1 MALDPPAGCLSDRSR
16 IGAGPTLQRAWFA
29 TSHSALLG
37 CDACTQSRPRLCT
50 RAALGRRRC
59 SDRFDRQLR
68 CNLRPRGASLSQQ
81 HRKVFHG
88 GVHARESARMK
99 VVLLALSGDLSRW
112 QDKITELYP
121 NSSIEFISRSE
132 FETGS
137 HLKRLKALRALRPD
151 VLAIATERLP
161 WQRGQN
167 LFMLFGALAG
177 AREVL
182 MIDAHDGVIKK
193 SRSNVLLGA
202 PVRLSRETITG
213 ANDMAQSRRDLQR
226 LEEETLRFSDLPHK
240 KTTRSRLRAVFL
252 RSTPGPGTQA
262 GGAASHIKGVV
273 GGLES
278 LGVDVRVISNDLI
291 AGLNVSEDR
300 FDVIPPQPGGGLR
313 ALFDIHNNL
322 VFTRGAV
329 PLIERADPDFIYQR
343 YARFSWAG
351 VVAANRIKRPLL
363 LEYNGSEVWVGK
375 HWDRVGSLDLLE
387 RSERLNLDAAARIFV
402 VSEVERRNL
411 EGRGVDGQKIVV
423 NPNGVDVERFRPG
436 VGGADIRRELRIEDD
451 EVVAGFVG
459 TFGPWHGVEKLA
471 EAIKTIPANVRVL
484 FLLVGSGSL
493 HAEVQRLLENE
504 TRVIFTGAVAPERVP
519 KLLDVCDIL
528 IAPRAA
534 VAEGS
539 EFFGSPTK
547 ILEYMAIG
555 KGIVASRLG
564 QIGEVHVDGET
575 ALLVEPGD
583 VEGLRAAILKL
594 VGDEELRKRLGARAR
609 EVAEKEHTW
618 IRNAQRV
625 LDAYK
630 SLTGLQD

>member
-1 MALDPPAGCLSDRSR
+1 
-16 IGAGPTLQRAWFA
+16 
-29 TSHSALLG
+29 
-37 CDACTQSRPRLCT
+37 
-50 RAALGRRRC
+50 
-59 SDRFDRQLR
+59 
-68 CNLRPRGASLSQQ
+68 
-81 HRKVFHG
+81 
-88 GVHARESARMK
+88 MK

-112 QDKITELYP
+112 RDKLLELYP
-121 NSSIEFISRSE
+121 DCSIELISRAE

-137 HLKRLKALRALRPD
+137 HIKRLKSLRARRPD

-167 LFMLFGALAG
+167 LFMVFGALAG

-182 MIDAHDGVIKK
+182 MLDAHGEMVRQ

-202 PVRLSRETITG
+202 PARLSRETLTG
-213 ANDMAQSRRDLQR
+213 ASDIARSRRELQQ
-226 LEEETLRFSDLPHK
+226 LEEETLRFAGTPHK
-240 KTTRSRLRAVFL
+240 VTPRSRVRVVYL

-273 GGLES
+273 EGLEA
-278 LGVDVRVISNDLI
+278 LGVDVQIISNDLI
-291 AGLNVSEDR
+291 AGMNASSDR
-300 FDVIPPQPGGGLR
+300 FTVIPPQPSGNTR

-329 PLIERADPDFIYQR
+329 PLIEQVDPDFIYQR

-351 VVAANRIKRPLL
+351 VVAANRTKRPLF
-363 LEYNGSEVWVGK
+363 LEYNGSEVWVGR

-387 RSERLNLDAAARIFV
+387 RYERLNLDAAARIFV
-402 VSEVERRNL
+402 VSDVERRNL
-411 EGRGVDGQKIVV
+411 EARGVAAEKIVV

-436 VGGADIRRELRIEDD
+436 VGGAEVRRELGIRDN

-471 EAIKTIPANVRVL
+471 EAIKLIPNERVR

-493 HAEVQRLLENE
+493 HVEVEKRLAAEVAAG
-504 TRVIFTGAVAPERVP
+504 RVIFTGAVGHERVP
-519 KLLDVCDIL
+519 GLLDACDIL
-528 IAPRAA
+528 VAPHVPLAD
-534 VAEGS
+534 GS

-547 ILEYMAIG
+547 IFEYMAMG

-564 QIGEVHVDGET
+564 QIGEVLVDRET
-575 ALLVEPGD
+575 ALLVGPGD
-583 VEGLRAAILKL
+583 VGELVPAIVRLSEDEGLR
-594 VGDEELRKRLGARAR
+594 RSLGVKAR
-609 EVAEKEHTW
+609 EAAEREHTW
-618 IRNAQRV
+618 RDNARRV
-625 LDAYK
+625 LNEYK

>member
-1 MALDPPAGCLSDRSR
+1 
-16 IGAGPTLQRAWFA
+16 
-29 TSHSALLG
+29 
-37 CDACTQSRPRLCT
+37 
-50 RAALGRRRC
+50 
-59 SDRFDRQLR
+59 
-68 CNLRPRGASLSQQ
+68 
-81 HRKVFHG
+81 
-88 GVHARESARMK
+88 MK

-121 NSSIEFISRSE
+121 GCSLEFISRAE
-132 FETGS
+132 FEAGS

-182 MIDAHDGVIKK
+182 MIDAHGGLLRK

-213 ANDMAQSRRDLQR
+213 ANDMAQSRRELQR
-226 LEEETLRFSDLPHK
+226 LEEETLRFSDLPQK
-240 KTTRSRLRAVFL
+240 SARSRLRVVFL

-273 GGLES
+273 EGLES
-278 LGVDVRVISNDLI
+278 LGVEVRLISNDQI

-300 FDVIPPQPGGGLR
+300 FDVIPPQPGGGSR

-351 VVAANRIKRPLL
+351 VVAAKRIKRPLL

-375 HWDRVGSLDLLE
+375 HWDRVGSLELLE
-387 RSERLNLDAAARIFV
+387 RYERLNLDAAARIFV

-411 EGRGVDGQKIVV
+411 EGRGVDSQKIIV
-423 NPNGVDVERFRPG
+423 NPNGVDVECFRPG
-436 VGGADIRRELRIEDD
+436 IGGADARRELQIEVD

-471 EAIKTIPANVRVL
+471 EAIKTIPANLRVR

-493 HAEVQRLLENE
+493 HAEVEKRLEGDK
-504 TRVIFTGAVAPERVP
+504 RVIFTGAVAHDRVP
-519 KLLDVCDIL
+519 KLLDACDIL
-528 IAPRAA
+528 VAPHVPLAD
-534 VAEGS
+534 GS

-547 ILEYMAIG
+547 IFEYMAMG

-564 QIGEVHVDGET
+564 QIGEVLIDGET
-575 ALLVEPGD
+575 ALLVEPGNVGELAAAMLKM
-583 VEGLRAAILKL
+583 VESP
-594 VGDEELRKRLGARAR
+594 ELRKRLGARAR
-609 EVAEKEHTW
+609 EIAEREHTW

>member
-1 MALDPPAGCLSDRSR
+1 
-16 IGAGPTLQRAWFA
+16 
-29 TSHSALLG
+29 
-37 CDACTQSRPRLCT
+37 
-50 RAALGRRRC
+50 
-59 SDRFDRQLR
+59 
-68 CNLRPRGASLSQQ
+68 
-81 HRKVFHG
+81 
-88 GVHARESARMK
+88 MK

-112 QDKITELYP
+112 QDKINELYP
-121 NSSIEFISRSE
+121 GSSIEFISRVE

-182 MIDAHDGVIKK
+182 MIDAHGGQIKK

-202 PVRLSRETITG
+202 PVRLSRETITS
-213 ANDMAQSRRDLQR
+213 ANDIAQSKRELQR
-226 LEEETLRFSDLPHK
+226 LEEETLRFSDLPLK
-240 KTTRSRLRAVFL
+240 ATRQLKARPRLRVVFL

-273 GGLES
+273 EGLES
-278 LGVDVRVISNDLI
+278 LGLEVRIISNDQI
-291 AGLNVSEDR
+291 AGLDDSGDR
-300 FDVIPPQPGGGLR
+300 FEIIPPQPGGGSR

-329 PLIERADPDFIYQR
+329 PLIERIRPDFIYQR

-351 VVAANRIKRPLL
+351 VVAASRIKRPLL

-375 HWDRVGSLDLLE
+375 HWDHVGNLDLLE
-387 RSERLNLDAAARIFV
+387 RYERLNLDAAARIFV

-411 EGRGVDGQKIVV
+411 EARGVDGQKIVV

-436 VGGADIRRELRIEDD
+436 VGGADVRRELQIADD
-451 EVVAGFVG
+451 EVIAGFVG

-471 EAIKTIPANVRVL
+471 EAIKTIPADLRVR

-493 HAEVQRLLENE
+493 HAEVEKRLEGDK
-504 TRVIFTGAVAPERVP
+504 RVIFTGAVAHERVA
-519 KLLDVCDIL
+519 KLLDACDIL
-528 IAPRAA
+528 IAPHVPLAD
-534 VAEGS
+534 GS

-547 ILEYMAIG
+547 IFEYMAMG

-564 QIGEVHVDGET
+564 QIGEVLVEGKT

-583 VEGLRAAILKL
+583 VEELRAAILRL
-594 VGDEELRKRLGARAR
+594 VESEELRTRLGARAR
-609 EVAEKEHTW
+609 EVAEREHTW
-618 IRNAQRV
+618 MRNAQRV

>member
-1 MALDPPAGCLSDRSR
+1 
-16 IGAGPTLQRAWFA
+16 
-29 TSHSALLG
+29 
-37 CDACTQSRPRLCT
+37 
-50 RAALGRRRC
+50 
-59 SDRFDRQLR
+59 
-68 CNLRPRGASLSQQ
+68 
-81 HRKVFHG
+81 
-88 GVHARESARMK
+88 MK

-112 QDKITELYP
+112 QHRVAELYP
-121 NSSIEFISRSE
+121 GCSIEFISRAE

-137 HLKRLKALRALRPD
+137 HLQRLKSLRALRPD

-167 LFMLFGALAG
+167 LFMILGAVAG

-182 MIDAHDGVIKK
+182 MIDAHGGVVRK

-202 PVRLSRETITG
+202 PVRLGRETITS
-213 ANDMAQSRRDLQR
+213 ANDITQSRRELQR
-226 LEEETLRFSDLPHK
+226 LEDETLRFKDVSP
-240 KTTRSRLRAVFL
+240 KTSTRSRLRVVYL

-273 GGLES
+273 EGLET
-278 LGVDVRVISNDLI
+278 LGVEVKIISNDQI

-300 FDVIPPQPGGGLR
+300 FQVIPPQPGGGSR
-313 ALFDIHNNL
+313 ALFDIHNNR
-322 VFTRGAV
+322 VFTRAAV

-351 VVAANRIKRPLL
+351 VVAANRTKRPLL

-387 RSERLNLDAAARIFV
+387 RYERLNLDAAARIFV

-411 EGRGVDGQKIVV
+411 EARGVRGDKIVV

-436 VGGADIRRELRIEDD
+436 VGGAQVRSELQIGSD

-471 EAIKTIPANVRVL
+471 EAIKEIPANVQVR
-484 FLLVGSGSL
+484 FLLVGSGSS
-493 HAEVQRLLENE
+493 HEEVEKQLEDEKRLG
-504 TRVIFTGAVAPERVP
+504 RVIFTGAVSHDRVA
-519 KLLDVCDIL
+519 KLLDACDIL
-528 IAPRAA
+528 VAPHVPLAD
-534 VAEGS
+534 GS

-547 ILEYMAIG
+547 IFEYMAMG

-564 QIGEVHVDGET
+564 QIGEVLVNRET
-575 ALLVEPGD
+575 ALLVEPGNIR
-583 VEGLRAAILKL
+583 ELKAAILEL
-594 VGDEELRKRLGARAR
+594 VESEELRKSLGLRAR
-609 EVAEKEHTW
+609 EGAEREHTW
-618 IRNAQRV
+618 TKNAQRV

-630 SLTGLQD
+630 SLGSDAV

>member
-1 MALDPPAGCLSDRSR
+1 
-16 IGAGPTLQRAWFA
+16 
-29 TSHSALLG
+29 
-37 CDACTQSRPRLCT
+37 
-50 RAALGRRRC
+50 
-59 SDRFDRQLR
+59 
-68 CNLRPRGASLSQQ
+68 
-81 HRKVFHG
+81 
-88 GVHARESARMK
+88 MK

-112 QDKITELYP
+112 QNKIDELYP
-121 NSSIEFISRSE
+121 GCSIEFISRGE

-182 MIDAHDGVIKK
+182 MIDAHGGLIKK

-202 PVRLSRETITG
+202 PVRLSRETMTG
-213 ANDMAQSRRDLQR
+213 ANDIAQSKRELQR
-226 LEEETLRFSDLPHK
+226 LEEETLRFSDLPL
-240 KTTRSRLRAVFL
+240 KTVSPLLARPRLRVVFL

-273 GGLES
+273 EGLES
-278 LGVDVRVISNDLI
+278 LGLEVRIISNDQI
-291 AGLNVSEDR
+291 AGLDHSEDR
-300 FDVIPPQPGGGLR
+300 FEIIPPQPGGGSR

-329 PLIERADPDFIYQR
+329 PLIERIRPDFIYQR

-375 HWDRVGSLDLLE
+375 HWDHVGNLDLLE
-387 RSERLNLDAAARIFV
+387 RYERLNLDAAARIFV

-411 EGRGVDGQKIVV
+411 EARGVAGGKIVV

-436 VGGADIRRELRIEDD
+436 VGGVEARRELQIADD

-471 EAIKTIPANVRVL
+471 EAIRKIPADVKVR

-493 HAEVQRLLENE
+493 HAAVEKQLEGDK
-504 TRVIFTGAVAPERVP
+504 RVIFTGAVAHDRVA
-519 KLLDVCDIL
+519 KLLDACDVL
-528 IAPRAA
+528 VAPHVPLAD
-534 VAEGS
+534 GS

-547 ILEYMAIG
+547 IFEYMAMG

-564 QIGEVHVDGET
+564 QIGEVLVDGET

-583 VEGLRAAILKL
+583 VEELRASILRL
-594 VGDEELRKRLGARAR
+594 VESEELRKRLGARAR
-609 EVAEKEHTW
+609 EVAESEHTW
-618 IRNAQRV
+618 KRNAQRV